1 MQKIKEWATFCTVSP
16 RPHKGVIDVQ
26 TIMQKQHYLIQS
38 KGVGQL
44 GWFIALTAYMTV
56 CFTQQGNFRDN
67 LIITNP
73 YKSAIAV
80 SARFNLATQLVTN
93 VFLCQE

>member
-26 TIMQKQHYLIQS
+26 TTMPKQHYLIQS

-56 CFTQQGNFRDN
+56 CFT
-67 LIITNP
+67 
-73 YKSAIAV
+73 
-80 SARFNLATQLVTN
+80 
-93 VFLCQE
+93 